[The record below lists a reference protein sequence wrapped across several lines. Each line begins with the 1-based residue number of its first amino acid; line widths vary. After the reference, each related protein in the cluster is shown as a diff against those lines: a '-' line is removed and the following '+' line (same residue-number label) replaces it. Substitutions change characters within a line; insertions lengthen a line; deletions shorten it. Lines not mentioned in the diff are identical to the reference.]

1 MQSKRTI
8 ELVHANLPNAMAFE
22 SHQNDCF
29 LVHVCELSY
38 MYNKLTHY
46 LMFRF
51 TMQCEILN
59 ERWLHEESHKTNK
72 MSKLG
77 VGVCTGTDACLEQC
91 DGMFVP
97 HAGKTFI
104 PYRVV
109 LRQTTNFMLLC
120 RHCFP
125 RIAPTPCSNSS
136 SNDTIKPM
144 YPHVRLW

>member
-1 MQSKRTI
+1 
-8 ELVHANLPNAMAFE
+8 
-22 SHQNDCF
+22 
-29 LVHVCELSY
+29 
-38 MYNKLTHY
+38 
-46 LMFRF
+46 MFRF

-59 ERWLHEESHKTNK
+59 DRWLHEESHKTNK

-109 LRQTTNFMLLC
+109 LCQTTSFVDTASSGLPLHYVQILLVMT
-120 RHCFP
+120 RLN
-125 RIAPTPCSNSS
+125 PC
-136 SNDTIKPM
+136 THK
-144 YPHVRLW
+144 YVYG